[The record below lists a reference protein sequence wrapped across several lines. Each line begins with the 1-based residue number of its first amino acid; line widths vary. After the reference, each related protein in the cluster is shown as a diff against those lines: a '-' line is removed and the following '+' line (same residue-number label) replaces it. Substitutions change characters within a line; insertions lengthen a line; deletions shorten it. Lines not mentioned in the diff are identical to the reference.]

1 MTYLEYLRRVY
12 GRASAHPYPWLCYAA
27 NDELAACVPE
37 DYSEASEH
45 YSRLESTIRAHLL
58 GHTFLPSMLREQR
71 PGWPYAGADGK
82 AIRLAWLTEQ
92 IELAEAEEAGACT
105 PT

>member
-12 GRASAHPYPWLCYAA
+12 GRAEADAYPWLCCVAE
-27 NDELAACVPE
+27 DELA

-45 YSRLESTIRAHLL
+45 YRRLASTIRAHLL
-58 GHTFLPSMLREQR
+58 GHTFLPAMLREQR

-82 AIRLAWLTEQ
+82 AIRLAWLAEQ
-92 IELAEAEEAGACT
+92 IAQAEAEAGACT

>member
-12 GRASAHPYPWLCYAA
+12 GRASTRVYPWLCYVAQ
-27 NDELAACVPE
+27 DELAACVPA
-37 DYSEASEH
+37 DYSEVSEH
-45 YSRLESTIRAHLL
+45 YHRLASTIRAHLL
-58 GHTFLPSMLREQR
+58 GHTFLPDMLREQR

-82 AIRLAWLTEQ
+82 AIRLAWLAEQ
-92 IELAEAEEAGACT
+92 IAQAEAEAGACT